1 MLYEMQDTKKQ
12 TVHESNLAK
21 NQSKNKTQWVDT
33 SINKTFGHEG
43 GTLEIQR
50 IENSKCKK

>member
-1 MLYEMQDTKKQ
+1 MQGTKKQ

-21 NQSKNKTQWVDT
+21 SKAKNKTQWVDT

-43 GTLEIQR
+43 GTSETKR

>member
-1 MLYEMQDTKKQ
+1 M
-12 TVHESNLAK
+12 HESKLAK
-21 NQSKNKTQWVDT
+21 SKAQWVDT

-43 GTLEIQR
+43 GTSGTKR